1 MRNTILMSAMVLA
14 LAACGGGDKTDAVE
28 NAAAEGAAAVETAA
42 ADAVEA
48 VETAAASAATDDS
61 AYVTACMSHDG
72 DRATCACADDVYKAE
87 LNDELYEL
95 TLVSLQGNEAKAAEL
110 MMAYA
115 TGAGAETMAED
126 MQRAAEAVVAKCG
139 G

>member
-14 LAACGGGDKTDAVE
+14 LAACGGSDKTD
-28 NAAAEGAAAVETAA
+28 AVETAA

-61 AYVTACMSHDG
+61 AYVTACMSHSG

-126 MQRAAEAVVAKCG
+126 MQRAAEAIVAKCG
-139 G
+139 EG